1 MRLHGFLPSFGGFVG
16 GFVGMILVST
26 PAQAT
31 RLESWHFDPSQNQ
44 LDFTVDSGV
53 QPKVSLI
60 NHPTRLVID
69 LPDTHMGRRTLHQ
82 SLSGAIAEV
91 RVAQTTSDTTRL
103 VVELAAG
110 YGLSREAVRVTGDSA
125 SHWQIKLSPVARSA
139 DGLGSDRLDNALV
152 QQDVPVDLDSAG
164 MLAGVVH
171 LTNDLPQLRS
181 QVQDL
186 IDRYSF
192 LRSGMFFVDLQTGGY
207 LDINGEEVFSAA
219 STIKL
224 PILVAFLQD
233 LDAGKV
239 SLNETLMMREDL
251 IASGS
256 GTMQDEP
263 VNSRFSAQ
271 ETLDKM
277 ITISDNTATNMII
290 DRLGG
295 IDRLNERF
303 RSWGLQNTVMHD
315 WLGDF
320 SGTNTTSAKDL
331 VRLLAMINQGHL
343 ISDSSRAQAMDLLHR
358 TTTRTLLPAGLGAGA
373 TIADK
378 TGDIGFL
385 IGDAGIIETPSGRQ
399 YLAGI
404 FVERPYDDV
413 RGRDFIRLV
422 SQQVYGYWN
431 R

>member
-1 MRLHGFLPSFGGFVG
+1 MKFRWFLLSCVSVFLLAPS
-16 GFVGMILVST
+16 
-26 PAQAT
+26 AQAT
-31 RLESWHFDPSQNQ
+31 RLESWHFDPVQNQ
-44 LDFTVDSGV
+44 LDLTVDSQV
-53 QPKVSLI
+53 QPKVALI
-60 NHPTRLVID
+60 QNPTRLLVD
-69 LPDTHMGRRTLHQ
+69 LPNTQSGQRTIHQ
-82 SLSGAIAEV
+82 PFGGAIAEV
-91 RVAQTTSDTTRL
+91 RVAQTTAQTTRL
-103 VVELAAG
+103 VVELSEG
-110 YGLSREAVRVTGDSA
+110 YSLQPDAVQVTGDSA
-125 SHWQIKLSPVARSA
+125 SHWRIKLTSIQPSSTQPSSTAA
-139 DGLGSDRLDNALV
+139 LKTNALLEE
-152 QQDVPVDLDSAG
+152 DIPINPGAASLFAG
-164 MLAGVVH
+164 IIH
-171 LTNDLPQLRS
+171 LGEDMTPLRS

-192 LRSGMFFVDLQTGGY
+192 LHTGMFFIDLQTGNY
-207 LDINGEEVFSAA
+207 LDLNGEETFSAA

-224 PILVAFLQD
+224 PILIAFFQD
-233 LDAGKV
+233 LDAGKI
-239 SLNETLMMREDL
+239 SLNETLVMRDDL

-263 VNSRFSAQ
+263 VGTPFSVQ
-271 ETLDKM
+271 ETVDKM

-295 IDRLNERF
+295 IDRLNQRF
-303 RSWGLQNTVMHD
+303 QSWGLQNTVIRN

-331 VRLLAMINQGHL
+331 VRLLALVNQNQL
-343 ISDSSRAQAMDLLHR
+343 ISASSRSQALDLLHR

-385 IGDAGIIETPSGRQ
+385 IGDAGIIEMPSGRQ

-404 FVERPYDDV
+404 FVKRPYDDV
-413 RGRDFIRLV
+413 RGRDFIRQV
-422 SQQVYGYWN
+422 SQQVYQYLD